1 MAAEIVAAV
10 AAANQAFNFI
20 KKAVHKGQELRDLSK
35 AIGAFWDAREEVSIL
50 EQKATNPSKI
60 QKLFGGQSVEAQA
73 LEVTLQKQRAEDLE
87 RELKDIF
94 LWTGNGHL
102 WTEMIRERSRIRN
115 ARIAAAKEAA
125 QTKAAMIDIAII
137 TGIVTLSMVVVFAFT
152 KLAVG

>member
-20 KKAVHKGQELRDLSK
+20 KKAVHKGQELQDLSK

-60 QKLFGGQSVEAQA
+60 QKLFGGQSIEAQA

-115 ARIAAAKEAA
+115 ARIAAAREAA
-125 QTKAAMIDIAII
+125 RTKAAMIDLAII
-137 TGIVTLSMVVVFAFT
+137 GGTIVAIFVIVMGATSIIL
-152 KLAVG
+152 

>member
-1 MAAEIVAAV
+1 MAAEIIAAV
-10 AAANQAFNFI
+10 SAANQAFNFI
-20 KKAVHKGQELRDLSK
+20 KKAVHKGKEVQDLTK

-60 QKLFGGQSVEAQA
+60 QKLFGGKSVEAQA
-73 LEVTLQKQRAEDLE
+73 LEVTLQKQRAENLE

-115 ARIAAAKEAA
+115 ARIAAAKQAA
-125 QTKAAMIDIAII
+125 QTKAAMIDLTIIGGTMLAIFL
-137 TGIVTLSMVVVFAFT
+137 IVMGVTSAVV
-152 KLAVG
+152 